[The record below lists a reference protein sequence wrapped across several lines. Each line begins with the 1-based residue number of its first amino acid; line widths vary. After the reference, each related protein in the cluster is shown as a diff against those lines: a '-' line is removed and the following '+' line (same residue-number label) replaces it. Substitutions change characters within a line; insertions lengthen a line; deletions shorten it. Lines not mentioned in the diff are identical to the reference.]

1 MFCFGGAC
9 VCGFVV
15 VVFVW
20 GFFGWKKKS
29 NFESDSQPDSKANE
43 SHTPEVSGT
52 EGLRVLVP
60 SCNTKRNT
68 FRVGNTFYAMSP
80 SGKQQLHHPW
90 GSKDN
95 SVLD

>member
-1 MFCFGGAC
+1 M
-9 VCGFVV
+9 FVV
-15 VVFVW
+15 LLLLFL
-20 GFFGWKKKS
+20 FGAFLVRKKKF
-29 NFESDSQPDSKANE
+29 NFESDSRPDSKANE
-43 SHTPEVSGT
+43 SHSPEVSGT

-60 SCNTKRNT
+60 SCNTRRNR